1 MTRSHVLITGAT
13 GGVGQALAL
22 EYAAPGVLLTLTGR
36 SGERLDAIAAQCRRK
51 GAEVNTHILD
61 VRDARVLREWVLAV
75 DDEQPVDL
83 ALANAGVSSAIRPN
97 GSGEPFEDVERLFQ
111 VNTLGVVATVHPLA
125 ERMRTRGAGQLA
137 IIGSIS
143 GLRGFPDTPAYSAS
157 KGAVRLYGKAL
168 RGWLS
173 DSGVKVSVVTMG
185 FVDSPMSR
193 RYVGGKPLRCSA
205 AEAARRI
212 RSGLERNK
220 AEIIFPRILVV
231 GVWSLNLL
239 IEPVA
244 NCVLRRF
251 FKCSVRPDEDSPLGK
266 E

>member
-1 MTRSHVLITGAT
+1 MTPTHVLITGAT

-22 EYAAPGVLLTLTGR
+22 EYAAPGVLLSLTGR
-36 SGERLDAIAAQCRRK
+36 SGERLDTIAAQCREK
-51 GAEVNTHILD
+51 GAEVDTQVLD
-61 VRDARVLREWVLAV
+61 VREAHALRDWVLAV
-75 DDEQPVDL
+75 DRARAVDL
-83 ALANAGVSSAIRPN
+83 AFANAGVSSAIKPD
-97 GSGEPFEDVERLFQ
+97 GSGEPYADVERLFQ

-125 ERMRTRGAGQLA
+125 ERMRERGAGQLA

-157 KGAVRLYGKAL
+157 KGAVRIYGKAL
-168 RGWLS
+168 RAWLS
-173 DSGVKVSVVTMG
+173 GSGVKVSVVTMG

-193 RYVGGKPLRCSA
+193 RYVGGKPFSCSS

-220 AEIIFPRILVV
+220 AEIIFPRLLAV

-239 IEPVA
+239 VEPVA
-244 NCVLRRF
+244 NWVLRTF
-251 FKCSVRPDEDSPLGK
+251 FKCSVRPDGDSPLGK